1 MTPPPARSRRAAD
14 AGLSP
19 SAVSA
24 LAGELRLAC
33 MRISRRVRFE
43 STHVVAPHQFSVLCR
58 LEEAPR
64 TPSELAEIEKVSA
77 PSMTRTVAALVER
90 GLVERTADP
99 ADRRQV
105 ILSLT
110 RDAMTLLKDI
120 RRKRDAWMSVRVG
133 HLTRRGAGRPAPGL
147 GHPHPGGQRVSPT
160 FSSLDVRNYRIYAA
174 GAFVSNIGTWMG
186 RVAQDWLVLTEL
198 TNHSS
203 SALGIVTGLQFLPF
217 LLLAPWAGMIAD
229 RYPKRRDPGDHPDL
243 AGAVVPGPRR
253 CSS

>member
-1 MTPPPARSRRAAD
+1 MTPPPPARSRRAAD

-19 SAVSA
+19 SAISS

-64 TPSELAEIEKVSA
+64 TPSELAEIEKVSG

-90 GLVERTADP
+90 GLVERTDDP

-110 RDAMTLLKDI
+110 SDATTLLKDI
-120 RRKRDAWMSVRVG
+120 RRKRDAWMSVRVS
-133 HLTRRGAGRPAPGL
+133 HLTPEEQVVLRQASVIL
-147 GHPHPGGQRVSPT
+147 T
-160 FSSLDVRNYRIYAA
+160 
-174 GAFVSNIGTWMG
+174 
-186 RVAQDWLVLTEL
+186 RVANE
-198 TNHSS
+198 
-203 SALGIVTGLQFLPF
+203 
-217 LLLAPWAGMIAD
+217 
-229 RYPKRRDPGDHPDL
+229 
-243 AGAVVPGPRR
+243 
-253 CSS
+253 

>member
-1 MTPPPARSRRAAD
+1 MTAPSARTRRAAD

-19 SAVSA
+19 SAVST

-64 TPSELAEIEKVSA
+64 TPGELAEIEKVSA

-90 GLVERTADP
+90 ELVERTDDP

-110 RDAMTLLKDI
+110 PQARTLLKEI
-120 RRKRDAWMSVRVG
+120 RRQRDAWMSVRVG
-133 HLTRRGAGRPAPGL
+133 HLTAQEQEILRQASAIL
-147 GHPHPGGQRVSPT
+147 T
-160 FSSLDVRNYRIYAA
+160 
-174 GAFVSNIGTWMG
+174 
-186 RVAQDWLVLTEL
+186 RVASE
-198 TNHSS
+198 
-203 SALGIVTGLQFLPF
+203 
-217 LLLAPWAGMIAD
+217 
-229 RYPKRRDPGDHPDL
+229 
-243 AGAVVPGPRR
+243 
-253 CSS
+253 